1 MITARERISSFNN
14 KVSIC
19 MSRIGSGN
27 YDDFPQLEVSTG
39 KILLSTVIEIKKFA
53 GVTAVPE
60 W

>member
-1 MITARERISSFNN
+1 
-14 KVSIC
+14 